1 MAWVTRQ
8 LIAGMSPGAS
18 FRISISCSP
27 VSELS
32 TNGRKAASGYPVRA
46 TRPGHDQPSQPQPPE
61 EGQAEVG
68 KDHSVMGEA
77 CDGYDFRAIR
87 PLVQNAATKG
97 QNVQGTLFLSG
108 YVHGSLV

>member
-1 MAWVTRQ
+1 
-8 LIAGMSPGAS
+8 
-18 FRISISCSP
+18 
-27 VSELS
+27 
-32 TNGRKAASGYPVRA
+32 
-46 TRPGHDQPSQPQPPE
+46 
-61 EGQAEVG
+61 
-68 KDHSVMGEA
+68 MGEA